1 METKSKFSNQK
12 LIIVLLAVLIVLLIG
27 VLAVVLGRGRS
38 EDIPDGNTPLI
49 GYATE
54 ATVMLDQD
62 SLQAAFDEAM
72 KNAAE
77 GNVGLKYKNNAYSTD
92 GVNFECYI
100 ANSDSNIYDMFLAIY
115 ADAEMTDQIFLSGL
129 VPPGSGFENITLDRA
144 LEKGDHMVYV
154 VLTQVETNA
163 ETGEQVIRN
172 QVAHTMDFHV
182 TEE

>member
-62 SLQAAFDEAM
+62 SLQAAFDQAL

-129 VPPGSGFENITLDRA
+129 VPPGSGFEKIELEHALDT
-144 LEKGDHMVYV
+144 GDHTVYV
-154 VLTQVETNA
+154 ALTQVETDE
-163 ETGEQVIRN
+163 ETGEQVLKN
-172 QVAHTMDFHV
+172 QVVHTMDFHV
-182 TEE
+182 TG